1 MLNRLAILTVATLL
15 PLGGGASLAMASQA
29 APAPLAPVTIT
40 GTVDDC
46 DSGSSP
52 TKVTVSTTHGSQ
64 TDAKGV
70 KNSNEYSVTF
80 KNIPK
85 KGRDAKATV
94 TCADKTKYTQEF
106 RIDGGPD
113 ATPVTQ
119 EVNLE
124 PE

>member
-1 MLNRLAILTVATLL
+1 MRNRLAIITVATLL

-40 GTVDDC
+40 GTVDEC
-46 DSGSSP
+46 VSGSSP
-52 TKVTVSTTHGSQ
+52 VKVTVATAHGSQ
-64 TDAKGV
+64 ADTKGV
-70 KNSNEYSVTF
+70 KSSNEYSVTF

-85 KGRDAKATV
+85 KGRNATATV
-94 TCADKTKYTQEF
+94 TCADKTKYTQGF

-113 ATPVTQ
+113 ANPVTQ